1 MEKIPISLTENTPYK
16 PVLYKADFMIP
27 MSDGVKLATDIYRP
41 AANGVVIEEKLP
53 IVLQRTPY
61 NKRSKQ
67 YVKQLK
73 YLVRRG
79 YIAVIQDCRGR
90 YQSEGSFIKYTNEP
104 KDGYETIEWLAGLP
118 YTNGNVGTMG
128 LSYGAHVQ
136 ACAAKLNP
144 PHLMTSVLNMGGTSN
159 GWDHS
164 IRNHGAFTL
173 KQLTWAFLQVADESD
188 NPVVRDMLDIEKA
201 IHWFQALPLK
211 KGLNPLSVVPNFEAY
226 IFEMMTHSDYD
237 DYWKEVSIEEKYEKI
252 KVPALIMGG
261 WYDLYSK
268 QTFVNYN
275 GMVHHGGTEEARSG
289 TKMIMGAWP
298 HPLSASTTTGEVDFG
313 EDSKYDLEGMEIRW
327 LDYWL
332 KGIDN
337 GIINEAPIKLFI
349 MGANYW
355 RDECEWPLA
364 RTRYVNYYFHSS
376 GRANSLFGDGILS
389 PKLPGDEP
397 KDRYTYDP
405 DNPVPTLG
413 GNNCCSPD
421 IVAWGAYDQ
430 RPAEK
435 RNDVLIYTTPPL
447 AEDIEVTG
455 PICVKLYASS
465 STPDTDFTAKLVDV
479 FPDGYAMNLC
489 DGIIRARYRKSFEE
503 AKLMKPDTV
512 YEFTIDCWVTGNV
525 FKAGHRIRVDISSS
539 NFPRFDRNPNTGHEF
554 GMDSELSIAEQTVY
568 HNMNYPSHI
577 ILPVIPSE
585 G

>member
-1 MEKIPISLTENTPYK
+1 MSNPQNNDYNVKKEFHVKVPMRDGALLSADIFRPDTEGAF
-16 PVLYKADFMIP
+16 PVILM
-27 MSDGVKLATDIYRP
+27 
-41 AANGVVIEEKLP
+41 
-53 IVLQRTPY
+53 RTPY
-61 NKRSKQ
+61 DNNSLIAKGIQ
-67 YVKQLK
+67 YA
-73 YLVRRG
+73 RCG
-79 YIAVIQDCRGR
+79 YAVVAQDCRGR
-90 YQSEGSFIKYTNEP
+90 YDSEGEFYAWHDEA
-104 KDGYETIEWLAGLP
+104 KDGYDTQEWIGRQPWCNGKIGTAGGSYLGLVQWLAAPLQNQ
-118 YTNGNVGTMG
+118 YLKTMVPRVITSNFYDSPNYSG
-128 LSYGAHVQ
+128 GAFQ
-136 ACAAKLNP
+136 LA
-144 PHLMTSVLNMGGTSN
+144 LNMLWGF
-159 GWDHS
+159 
-164 IRNHGAFTL
+164 R
-173 KQLTWAFLQVADESD
+173 QLGRTNQ
-188 NPVVRDMLDIEKA
+188 NIE
-201 IHWFQALPLK
+201 HYNWPELFRTLPLITADK
-211 KGLNPLSVVPNFEAY
+211 TAGRKIAFWKDWVKHPS
-226 IFEMMTHSDYD
+226 YD

-275 GMVHHGGTEEARSG
+275 GMAHRGGTEEARSG

-327 LDYWL
+327 FDYWL

-337 GIINEAPIKLFI
+337 GIMNEAPIKLFI

-355 RDECEWPLA
+355 RDEYEWPLA

-389 PKLPGDEP
+389 PKLPEDEP
-397 KDRYTYDP
+397 KDRYTYNP

-435 RNDVLIYTTPPL
+435 RNDVLVYTTPPL